1 MLIFGI
7 DPGIGITG
15 YSLVEAQGEN
25 LELITSG
32 SIQTNKKAAHPKRLL
47 ELKNDLDFLIKTVNS
62 QSKFHI
68 LKVKSI
74 KAIIFFDLTK
84 NVMAFLLKNCYDCT
98 VFVGFSRKKDAE
110 TQK

>member
-1 MLIFGI
+1 MRA
-7 DPGIGITG
+7 TV
-15 YSLVEAQGEN
+15 YERNVY
-25 LELITSG
+25 
-32 SIQTNKKAAHPKRLL
+32 KKMW
-47 ELKNDLDFLIKTVNS
+47 VNS

-84 NVMAFLLKNCYDCT
+84 NVMAFLLKNCYDRT

>member
-1 MLIFGI
+1 M
-7 DPGIGITG
+7 
-15 YSLVEAQGEN
+15 
-25 LELITSG
+25 
-32 SIQTNKKAAHPKRLL
+32 K
-47 ELKNDLDFLIKTVNS
+47 IKTNAVKIKFIFSFLRGLAVQKLVNS

-84 NVMAFLLKNCYDCT
+84 NVMAFLLKNCYDRT

>member
-1 MLIFGI
+1 MTI
-7 DPGIGITG
+7 
-15 YSLVEAQGEN
+15 
-25 LELITSG
+25 
-32 SIQTNKKAAHPKRLL
+32 KKPEDICHQ
-47 ELKNDLDFLIKTVNS
+47 IWVNS

-84 NVMAFLLKNCYDCT
+84 NVMAFLLKNCYDRT

>member
-1 MLIFGI
+1 M
-7 DPGIGITG
+7 
-15 YSLVEAQGEN
+15 SV
-25 LELITSG
+25 
-32 SIQTNKKAAHPKRLL
+32 
-47 ELKNDLDFLIKTVNS
+47 LKQFCRMVNS

>member
-1 MLIFGI
+1 M
-7 DPGIGITG
+7 
-15 YSLVEAQGEN
+15 
-25 LELITSG
+25 
-32 SIQTNKKAAHPKRLL
+32 
-47 ELKNDLDFLIKTVNS
+47 VNS

-84 NVMAFLLKNCYDCT
+84 NVMAFLLKNCYDRT

>member
-1 MLIFGI
+1 M
-7 DPGIGITG
+7 
-15 YSLVEAQGEN
+15 
-25 LELITSG
+25 
-32 SIQTNKKAAHPKRLL
+32 
-47 ELKNDLDFLIKTVNS
+47 VNS